1 MAELKE
7 RQNQIIYSQINPLS
21 DDVKSKCATAFQE
34 VVDKIKEKH
43 LS

>member
-7 RQNQIIYSQINPLS
+7 RQNQIIYSRIEPLS
-21 DDVKSKCATAFQE
+21 DSVKAKCATAFQE
-34 VVDKIKEKH
+34 IVQRIKDKH

>member
-7 RQNQIIYSQINPLS
+7 RTNQIIYSRIEPLS
-21 DDVKSKCATAFQE
+21 DDVKSKCATAFQD
-34 VVDKIKEKH
+34 VVDRIKAKH

>member
-7 RQNQIIYSQINPLS
+7 RKNQIIYSRIEPLS
-21 DDVKSKCATAFQE
+21 DDVKSKCATAFQD
-34 VVDKIKEKH
+34 VVDRIKAKH

>member
-7 RQNQIIYSQINPLS
+7 RQNQIIYSRIEPLS
-21 DDVKSKCATAFQE
+21 DVVKSKCATAFQE
-34 VVDKIKEKH
+34 VVQRIKDKH

>member
-7 RQNQIIYSQINPLS
+7 RKNQIIYSRINPIS
-21 DDVKSKCATAFQE
+21 DNVKDKCATAFQE
-34 VVDKIKEKH
+34 VVQRIKDKH